1 MVMRERSLASHLR
14 AQLTSAA
21 VIAPGD
27 PGYDEA
33 RAVFL
38 RSIDRRPAAIVR
50 PPDAGEAAAVVAFA
64 AEHGVELAVRS
75 GGHSGAGHSTSDGGI
90 VLDLARL
97 DVLEIDAEART
108 VTAGSGLTA
117 GSVTSALAADGLAV
131 PFGDAGPVGIGGLT
145 LGGGMGYLVRRHG
158 LTIDSLL
165 GAEVVTADGRVLQVD
180 RDHHADLFW
189 ALRGGG
195 GNFGVVTRFRYRA
208 HPVSTITGGMLLLPA
223 TAETLAGFVAAA
235 AVAADD
241 VSTIGNVVAAPA
253 LPFVPA
259 EHQGRPMIAAMVV
272 HSGDPADAEAAL
284 APFRALAPPFVDMIA
299 PQPYPAL
306 FAGEGPAD
314 GPPLAVMRTFFSD
327 GLDRDRADELLVRLS
342 RSPAATA
349 AAQLRVLGG
358 AAARVGDGETAYAHR
373 GRRLLVNVAAL
384 FEGAD
389 ETPVH
394 TAWADGAA
402 AALRTGAAGAYVNF
416 LGDEGD
422 ARVRSAY
429 PGATWERLVAV
440 KRRYDPQNVFHLN
453 QNVPP
458 DDG

>member
-14 AQLTSAA
+14 AQLNCA

-90 VLDLARL
+90 VLDLSR
-97 DVLEIDAEART
+97 IDALDIDADARS

-117 GSVTSALAADGLAV
+117 GAVTSALAADGLAV

-165 GAEVVTADGRVLQVD
+165 GVEVVTADGRVLEAD

-208 HPVSTITGGMLLLPA
+208 QPISAVTGGMLLLPA

-235 AVAADD
+235 AAAPDD

-272 HSGDPADAEAAL
+272 HSGDAADADAAL
-284 APFRALAPPFVDMIA
+284 APFRTLAAPFVDMIA

-306 FAGEGPAD
+306 FAGEGAPD
-314 GPPLAVMRTFFSD
+314 GPPFAAMRTFFSD
-327 GLDRDRADELLVRLS
+327 ELDRDGADELLARLA
-342 RSPAATA
+342 RSTAVTA
-349 AAQLRVLGG
+349 AVQIRVLGG
-358 AAARVGDGETAYAHR
+358 AAARVDDGETAYAHR
-373 GRRLLVNVAAL
+373 SRRLLVNVAAL
-384 FEGAD
+384 YEAQD
-389 ETPVH
+389 ETTVH
-394 TAWADGAA
+394 AAWADEAV
-402 AALRTGAAGAYVNF
+402 AALRTGADGAYVNF

-429 PGATWERLVAV
+429 PGATWDRLVAV
-440 KRRYDPQNVFHLN
+440 KRRYDPQNLFHLN

-458 DDG
+458 DEG